1 MAEVSGKHLSKLVP
15 LLDQVSDAEMR
26 GSLPPLVSVGAISF
40 YARVPGGKAA
50 YMDSIQQLQ
59 TSFSRAS
66 DALSQSL
73 SPHSLS
79 LVRDARR
86 VGTPVIVHPTLI
98 RDAVYLA
105 LSTRDAE
112 LLLAVEQVDV
122 HWFPSAVQLMPSA
135 AEGKRRLIKVVPRR
149 SPCCVRPD
157 DGQPKRGPWIGHD
170 ADHFLSITLDD
181 VLVEASELEIL
192 RKAEKDP
199 FGLKEAAP
207 GVYVLYRGAV
217 HFNQPGEGV
226 KALQEEVMTWF
237 KTEAK
242 ACGVEDWLFNKT
254 VLKQVRKLINT
265 AHSESQ
271 GVKQPTH
278 LNTKALNDSEAA
290 ALVEHHWVSE
300 RLILTVHA
308 ARLWRQIV
316 KEAGRPWDTLRS
328 EQQMRMVRRF
338 GRFLESLGFA
348 NEGERDALLSIIIY
362 PFDLRD
368 TRRQLKISQQ
378 RHA

>member
-1 MAEVSGKHLSKLVP
+1 MAGETGKRLSKLLP

-26 GSLPPLVSVGAISF
+26 GSLPPLVSAGAISF
-40 YARVPGGKAA
+40 YVRVPGGKAA
-50 YMDSIQQLQ
+50 YMDTIQRLQ
-59 TSFSRAS
+59 TCFSHAS

-79 LVRDARR
+79 LVRDAKRR
-86 VGTPVIVHPTLI
+86 GTPVIEHPTLI
-98 RDAVYLA
+98 RDAIYLG
-105 LSTRDAE
+105 LSARDAE
-112 LLLAVEQVDV
+112 LLLAVERVDV
-122 HWFPSAVQLMPSA
+122 HWFHSAVQLMPSS
-135 AEGKRRLIKVVPRR
+135 AEGTRRLIQVVPRR

-170 ADHFLSITLDD
+170 ADHFLSITLGD

-199 FGLKEAAP
+199 FEVKEASP

-217 HFNQPGEGV
+217 HFNLPGEGV
-226 KALQEEVMTWF
+226 KASQDEVKSWL
-237 KTEAK
+237 KAEAE
-242 ACGVEDWLFNKT
+242 ACGVDDWLFNKT
-254 VLKQVRKLINT
+254 VLRQVKKLINT
-265 AHSESQ
+265 AHSESR

-278 LNTKALNDSEAA
+278 LNTKALDDNEAA
-290 ALVEHHWVSE
+290 ALAEHHWVSE

-316 KEAGRPWDTLRS
+316 KEAGRPWDTLPPER
-328 EQQMRMVRRF
+328 QMMMARRF
-338 GRFLESLGFA
+338 GPVLESLGFA
-348 NEGERDALLSIIIY
+348 NEGEREALLSIIIY